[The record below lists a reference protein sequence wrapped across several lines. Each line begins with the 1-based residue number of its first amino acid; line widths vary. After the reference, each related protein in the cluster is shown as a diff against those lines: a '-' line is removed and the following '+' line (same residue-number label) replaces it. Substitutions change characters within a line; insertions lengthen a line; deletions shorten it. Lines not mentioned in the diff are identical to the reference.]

1 MKSRRGLN
9 QNIHLKK
16 NKFDLHTIISER
28 SIMLDASGLSYSTDL
43 SPEEENF
50 RIRTKIDILYI
61 LRNVMRKNMLTTLY
75 FDNTNR
81 FILTSILDIEEKTDE
96 IIIDYG
102 ADPRFNRLALAS
114 TDLTF
119 VTSLDRIK
127 IEFKSTQ
134 IRKIEFED
142 HYAFAVKL
150 PDYLIRFQRRNHYRI
165 PTPIIVP
172 IKCIIPIPNQHAS
185 VKAEITL
192 IDISCGGIGVID
204 HHPAISFDPG
214 TIYHHCQINLPGIG
228 RIIAAIQVKNTY
240 EMMLR
245 NGKTCKR
252 AGCEFIDLPTEM
264 EAMIQRYV
272 TLKDQTRKTP

>member
-1 MKSRRGLN
+1 M
-9 QNIHLKK
+9 
-16 NKFDLHTIISER
+16 F
-28 SIMLDASGLSYSTDL
+28 DASGLSNPSDL
-43 SPEEENF
+43 IPEEENF
-50 RIRTKIDILYI
+50 RIRTKIDILHI
-61 LRNVMRKNMLTTLY
+61 LRNVMRKNMLITLY
-75 FDNTNR
+75 FDTTNR
-81 FILTSILDIEEKTDE
+81 FILTSVLDIEENADE
-96 IIIDYG
+96 IIIDCG
-102 ADPRFNRLALAS
+102 ANPRYNRLASAS

-127 IEFKSTQ
+127 IEFKSTR

-142 HYAFAVKL
+142 RYAFAVKL
-150 PDYLIRFQRRNHYRI
+150 PDYLIRFQRRNYFRI

-172 IKCIIPIPNQHAS
+172 IKCVIPIPNQAAP

-204 HHPAISFDPG
+204 HHPVISFDPG
-214 TIYHHCQINLPGIG
+214 IIYHHCQINLPEIG
-228 RIIAAIQVKNTY
+228 SIIATIQVKNTY

-252 AGCEFIDLPTEM
+252 AGCEFINLPAEM